1 MNTSVT
7 FNQLANIGIH
17 APLGAVSFH
26 TSNQKIIYLIG
37 ATSEFIEQS
46 LDTDAAN
53 RLRALYNMGGA
64 FGWEITGAGQA
75 RPASSHVGPVNP

>member
-1 MNTSVT
+1 MNTSIT

-26 TSNQKIIYLIG
+26 TSAQKIIYLIG
-37 ATSEFIEQS
+37 ATSEFIEHP
-46 LDTDAAN
+46 LDADAAN
-53 RLRALYNMGGA
+53 RLRALYNAGGS

-75 RPASSHVGPVNP
+75 